1 MLVLSRKLGEKV
13 VVPAHDIIIKVL
25 EIRGNKVR
33 LGIAAPSDTE
43 VFRHEVWERL
53 HSFRSDELGDGDV
66 LGDAPAAAGRRDR
79 LPEELARSHG
89 RGER

>member
-33 LGIAAPSDTE
+33 LGIAAPNDTE

-53 HSFRSDELGDGDV
+53 SSFRSDDPGEHATPVGVGGHEEMPRPQV
-66 LGDAPAAAGRRDR
+66 RADR
-79 LPEELARSHG
+79 
-89 RGER
+89 